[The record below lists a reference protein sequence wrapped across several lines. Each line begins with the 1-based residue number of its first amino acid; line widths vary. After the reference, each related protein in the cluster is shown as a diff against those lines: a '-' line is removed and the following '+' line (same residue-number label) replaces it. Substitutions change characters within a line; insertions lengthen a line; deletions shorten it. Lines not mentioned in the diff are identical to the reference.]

1 MSLLDVSVCV
11 CQTGPV
17 ADRDWERLASYVRE
31 RREEL
36 GLTQEEVAS
45 RGGPST
51 ATLRLIENNA
61 TDSYRQKS
69 LRQLEDALGW
79 TRGSVLAILAGD
91 EPVLHGGQPGA
102 QRYADP
108 TLQGIWELPGLTEEE
123 RRIAVAFIEAIRKGR
138 ARRDAPAPPAAN
150 GALSG

>member
-1 MSLLDVSVCV
+1 MTVLDLSKCV

-17 ADRDWERLASYVRE
+17 ADRDWERLARHVRE

-61 TDSYRQKS
+61 GDSYRQKS

-79 TRGSVLAILAGD
+79 ARGSVLAILAGE
-91 EPVLHGGQPGA
+91 EPALRGGQPAA

-108 TLQGIWELPGLTEEE
+108 TLQAIWELPGLTEEE

-138 ARRDAPAPPAAN
+138 AQRDTAHPAAN
-150 GALSG
+150 GGLSG